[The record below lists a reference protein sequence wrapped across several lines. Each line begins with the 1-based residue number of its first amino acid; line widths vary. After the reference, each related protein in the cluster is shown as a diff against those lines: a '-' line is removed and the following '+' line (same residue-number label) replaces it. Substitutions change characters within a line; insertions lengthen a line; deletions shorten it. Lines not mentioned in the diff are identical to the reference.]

1 MDFTANAFAQNFTSL
16 LWTTSGSGSFNN
28 NAVLNAVYTPSAQD
42 YQAGSVILYIT
53 VYGAGGQTMTDNLV
67 LSFMPLPESA
77 TAITGDD
84 WVCMEGYNEYT
95 TTILANAAWYEWDLS
110 PHAAGEITG
119 NGNEVSITWA
129 TGWTGMTTLTVRGMN
144 DCGGGELSQ
153 EFPIQVDD
161 CTGIEK
167 ILAETGFAVSPN
179 PSNGVFN
186 ITFSKDAS
194 TDYHITILNM
204 TGEEVFESVVS
215 GKNHETINVSELKNG
230 IYFMLIDNGVTRKT
244 QKLVIQ
250 K

>member
-1 MDFTANAFAQNFTSL
+1 
-16 LWTTSGSGSFNN
+16 
-28 NAVLNAVYTPSAQD
+28 
-42 YQAGSVILYIT
+42 
-53 VYGAGGQTMTDNLV
+53 
-67 LSFMPLPESA
+67 
-77 TAITGDD
+77 
-84 WVCMEGYNEYT
+84 
-95 TTILANAAWYEWDLS
+95 LANAAWYEWDLS

-144 DCGGGELSQ
+144 DCGGGGVSL

-179 PSNGVFN
+179 PSNGIFN

-194 TDYHITILNM
+194 TDYQITILNM